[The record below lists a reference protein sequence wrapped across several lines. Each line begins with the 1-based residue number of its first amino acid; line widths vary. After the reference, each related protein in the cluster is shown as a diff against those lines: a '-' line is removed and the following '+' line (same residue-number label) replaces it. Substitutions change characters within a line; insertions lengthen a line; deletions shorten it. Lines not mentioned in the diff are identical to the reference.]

1 MNKKTIYKTSSAI
14 AGILGVTLLLTSCTP
29 TEEIT
34 PSPETSV
41 SSETTPEATVAP
53 AKQANPSDYTVTGEL
68 GVEPKIV
75 LNPESGNV
83 TELYTATL
91 TPGTGEQTVQPGDT
105 VTVHYVGMGA
115 VSKKIFDTS
124 WAINQTAT
132 FPLDQVIPGWSE
144 GLVGMKV
151 GERRLLVIPG
161 EKAYGEISPT
171 PEIGNNE
178 TLVFVVDLI
187 SIP

>member
-1 MNKKTIYKTSSAI
+1 MNSKNIYKTSGIIVGVLSA
-14 AGILGVTLLLTSCTP
+14 ALLLTSCTP
-29 TEEIT
+29 SNE
-34 PSPETSV
+34 PSSP
-41 SSETTPEATVAP
+41 PATNTAAESTVESTIAP
-53 AKQANPSDYTVTGEL
+53 AKKVNPADYTITGEL

-75 LNPESGNV
+75 LNPKSGNI
-83 TELYTATL
+83 TELYTEVL
-91 TPGTGEQTVQPGDT
+91 IPGAGEQAVKPGDT

-115 VSKKIFDTS
+115 VSQKIFDSS

-132 FPLDQVIPGWSE
+132 FALDQVIPGWTE
-144 GLVGMKV
+144 GLIGMKV

>member
-1 MNKKTIYKTSSAI
+1 MNKNNIFKTSTII
-14 AGILGVTLLLTSCTP
+14 AGILGSVLLLTSC
-29 TEEIT
+29 
-34 PSPETSV
+34 SPAVEKPANSETSK
-41 SSETTPEATVAP
+41 TTEAEPEKTVAP
-53 AKQANPSDYTVTGEL
+53 AKPANPDDYMVAGDL
-68 GVEPKIV
+68 GVEPEIV

-83 TELYTATL
+83 TELYVKTIAQ
-91 TPGTGEQTVQPGDT
+91 GVGDRTVQEGDT

-115 VSKKIFDTS
+115 VSKKIFDSS

-132 FPLDQVIPGWSE
+132 FPLDQVIPGWTE
-144 GLVGMKV
+144 GLIGMRV

-178 TLVFVVDLI
+178 TLVFVVDLV